1 MMELTEIVGLIDNP
15 EREREKTRPWLS
27 VTLLTVVSVLGPGD
41 FSCWWWSPEVEGE
54 AGGGRRKWRVRLV
67 GVAGGGVD
75 VAGGRPPHSLSPV
88 MQRRCE
94 NNLVGRQCLSY
105 GRQTVQPQRI
115 SVELEKQSYCDLR
128 VVNNTEHCVAFKVK
142 TTSPKKYFVR
152 PNTGVIQP
160 WDSCF
165 IRVATSV
172 LRYSSSRAGLSLKL
186 GGSISLS
193 PFMEV
198 PGSILAGGLQLIS
211 VIHRRLEE
219 HRVASLQ
226 FARLQSAG
234 LQDMLTYA
242 KVSKRS
248 VHVTLLSRARV
259 QVTLQAQREYPPDMQ
274 SKDKFLLQST
284 IVASHSEVDELQQDT
299 FTKDIGKVVEECKLR
314 VVYLSP
320 QAALGNSED
329 EASKDSKRNLDSNS
343 VSSTIAL
350 LFKLG

>member
-1 MMELTEIVGLIDNP
+1 
-15 EREREKTRPWLS
+15 
-27 VTLLTVVSVLGPGD
+27 
-41 FSCWWWSPEVEGE
+41 
-54 AGGGRRKWRVRLV
+54 
-67 GVAGGGVD
+67 
-75 VAGGRPPHSLSPV
+75 

-94 NNLVGRQCLSY
+94 NNLAGQQCLSY

-115 SVELEKQSYCDLR
+115 SDMVGTWSGLMVELEKQSYCDLK
-128 VVNNTEHCVAFKVK
+128 VANNTEHCVAFKVK

-165 IRVATSV
+165 IRGQYVHIVHPNPA
-172 LRYSSSRAGLSLKL
+172 SSGLYFVNRIYMFIVGKL
-186 GGSISLS
+186 
-193 PFMEV
+193 
-198 PGSILAGGLQLIS
+198 
-211 VIHRRLEE
+211 
-219 HRVASLQ
+219 
-226 FARLQSAG
+226 G

-248 VHVTLLSRARV
+248 VHVAWLSRARV
-259 QVTLQAQREYPPDMQ
+259 PVTLQAQREYPLDMQ

-284 IVASHSEVDELQQDT
+284 IVASHTEVDELPQDT
-299 FTKDIGKVVEECKLR
+299 FTKDSGKVVEECKLR

-350 LFKLG
+350 LYLSSVSAGGVVPSSPEVEEEMLKRRRDRKIDAGFSFKFSVLVGLIGIMVGFLLKFSLSSPSTE